1 MGYCPTTNALPIKH
15 TDVMHLGFGQ
25 PKRIWREIAATSN
38 RKLHAN
44 EISQKTLFLIIV
56 QAISYNPENTEEAEY
71 FVNWCQSQSESEF
84 EIDGRTLRLADLA
97 PKTKDTIYENVC
109 MAKGHGVDAREFW
122 LRHNVYENQAAKTEA
137 EKYFKCEIVEKE
149 KKDEDKKDV
158 ETMKL
163 KTGNVSHE
171 IQFRMV
177 PYALQNREKV
187 VRSGNDRVIMKDPRY
202 VVVSVRRNPKTGM
215 LFGTAYDS
223 RSANEYEIVGPDG
236 WQKNWNF
243 EPIKRSGQEANPP
256 FLTGSKVEDEKPQKW
271 GYEEEKRWQKFVHGK
286 DSNNIG
292 KTKQYMFDDRNQDV
306 FKFVD
311 QFQPSLWERLKS
323 NVLYLGKEITPRLM
337 LTAFTTP
344 LSNTKGAGG
353 DQYIGDCEIPISLI
367 SSLGH
372 DVGQQWFPI
381 YRNDSYEQI
390 AAPQKTGEICLIYTF
405 STSKKYVD
413 IAVGGKK
420 PGQKAVKP
428 RSGKTNVVAK
438 SAMQE
443 NSKVQDDPSFRQ
455 HTKI

>member
-1 MGYCPTTNALPIKH
+1 M
-15 TDVMHLGFGQ
+15 
-25 PKRIWREIAATSN
+25 
-38 RKLHAN
+38 KL
-44 EISQKTLFLIIV
+44 
-56 QAISYNPENTEEAEY
+56 
-71 FVNWCQSQSESEF
+71 
-84 EIDGRTLRLADLA
+84 LA
-97 PKTKDTIYENVC
+97 P
-109 MAKGHGVDAREFW
+109 
-122 LRHNVYENQAAKTEA
+122 
-137 EKYFKCEIVEKE
+137 
-149 KKDEDKKDV
+149 
-158 ETMKL
+158 
-163 KTGNVSHE
+163 TGG
-171 IQFRMV
+171 
-177 PYALQNREKV
+177 K
-187 VRSGNDRVIMKDPRY
+187 
-202 VVVSVRRNPKTGM
+202 
-215 LFGTAYDS
+215 
-223 RSANEYEIVGPDG
+223 
-236 WQKNWNF
+236 KNWNF

-455 HTKI
+455 HTKNLMASQAALEKFNQELKERVEKQEKMVEDEKKRVETEKKKKSEAEKELTKTRKQLKDLEKKLQLAEKNSKIVTQTENNSNLPKFSNRHSSTLDEDLTLQMKEKDKALQEKEQYAKKMEDDKNKLEKEKQERDRQIAELMKKLKESEMERRKLSETREMERKRPSEKSKYKLWNPCRCEI

>member
-1 MGYCPTTNALPIKH
+1 MARIPT
-15 TDVMHLGFGQ
+15 
-25 PKRIWREIAATSN
+25 
-38 RKLHAN
+38 
-44 EISQKTLFLIIV
+44 KTL
-56 QAISYNPENTEEAEY
+56 
-71 FVNWCQSQSESEF
+71 
-84 EIDGRTLRLADLA
+84 
-97 PKTKDTIYENVC
+97 
-109 MAKGHGVDAREFW
+109 AK
-122 LRHNVYENQAAKTEA
+122 LNQYK
-137 EKYFKCEIVEKE
+137 
-149 KKDEDKKDV
+149 
-158 ETMKL
+158 
-163 KTGNVSHE
+163 
-171 IQFRMV
+171 
-177 PYALQNREKV
+177 
-187 VRSGNDRVIMKDPRY
+187 
-202 VVVSVRRNPKTGM
+202 
-215 LFGTAYDS
+215 
-223 RSANEYEIVGPDG
+223 
-236 WQKNWNF
+236 
-243 EPIKRSGQEANPP
+243 
-256 FLTGSKVEDEKPQKW
+256 
-271 GYEEEKRWQKFVHGK
+271 
-286 DSNNIG
+286 
-292 KTKQYMFDDRNQDV
+292 FDDRNQDV

-420 PGQKAVKP
+420 PGQKSVKP
-428 RSGKTNVVAK
+428 HSGKANVVAK

-455 HTKI
+455 HTKNLMASQDALEKFNQELKELRLKNRKKNRRREEKMSLKKKKSEGKELEDKE